1 MAALRSVMASMAV
14 VVLSVSLQILPAA
27 AHSPLISSSPADG
40 DVLAAVP
47 NAIEIKF
54 RGTARLVRLTLT
66 GAQSGEV
73 TLSDEHLMVENHRH
87 TVALP
92 AIAADEYEVR
102 WRALS
107 ADGHLVKGSFSFTVG
122 SEKRD

>member
-1 MAALRSVMASMAV
+1 MAALRSVMASMAF

-54 RGTARLVRLTLT
+54 RGTARLVRLVLT

-73 TLSDEHLMVENHRH
+73 ALSEEHLMVEKHRH

-122 SEKRD
+122 SE

>member
-1 MAALRSVMASMAV
+1 MASMAAF
-14 VVLSVSLQILPAA
+14 VLSVSLQALPAA

-40 DVLAAVP
+40 AVLAAVP
-47 NAIEIKF
+47 NEIEIKF
-54 RGTARLVRLTLT
+54 RGTARLVRLALT
-66 GAQSGEV
+66 GEQSGEV
-73 TLSDEHLMVENHRH
+73 TLSEEHLMVEKHRH

-122 SEKRD
+122 SE

>member
-1 MAALRSVMASMAV
+1 MAALRSIMAGMA
-14 VVLSVSLQILPAA
+14 LAFLAVSLQPLPAA

-40 DVLAAVP
+40 DVLAAAP
-47 NAIEIKF
+47 QAIEMKF
-54 RGTARLVRLTLT
+54 RGTARLVRVALT

-73 TLSDEHLMVENHRH
+73 ALSEEHLMVEKHRH

-107 ADGHLVKGSFSFTVG
+107 ADGHVVKGSFSFTV
-122 SEKRD
+122 STE

>member
-1 MAALRSVMASMAV
+1 MAALRSVMGGMAV
-14 VVLSVSLQILPAA
+14 VLLAILLQVLPAA
-27 AHSPLISSSPADG
+27 AHSALISSNPADG
-40 DVLAAVP
+40 DVLAAAP
-47 NAIEIKF
+47 QAIKMKF
-54 RGTARLVRLTLT
+54 RSTARLVRLALT

-73 TLSDEHLMVENHRH
+73 TLSEEHLMVEKHRH

-92 AIAADEYEVR
+92 AIAADDYEVR

-122 SEKRD
+122 SE

>member
-1 MAALRSVMASMAV
+1 MAALRSVMARMAV
-14 VVLSVSLQILPAA
+14 ALLSVSLQALPAA

-47 NAIEIKF
+47 QAIEIKF
-54 RGTARLVRLTLT
+54 RGTARLVRLALT

-73 TLSDEHLMVENHRH
+73 TLSEEHLMVEKHRH

-92 AIAADEYEVR
+92 AIAADQYEVR

-107 ADGHLVKGSFSFTVG
+107 EDGHLVKGSFSFTVG
-122 SEKRD
+122 SE

>member
-1 MAALRSVMASMAV
+1 MAALRSVMGGMAV
-14 VVLSVSLQILPAA
+14 ALLAISLQVLPSA

-40 DVLAAVP
+40 DVLAAAP
-47 NAIEIKF
+47 QAINMKF
-54 RGTARLVRLTLT
+54 RSTARLVRLALT
-66 GAQSGEV
+66 GAQSGDV
-73 TLSDEHLMVENHRH
+73 TLSEKHLMVEKQRH

-122 SEKRD
+122 SE

>member
-1 MAALRSVMASMAV
+1 MAALRSVMAGMAAA
-14 VVLSVSLQILPAA
+14 LLTILLQVLPAV

-40 DVLAAVP
+40 DVLAASP
-47 NAIEIKF
+47 QAINMKF
-54 RGTARLVRLTLT
+54 RGTARLVRLALT

-73 TLSDEHLMVENHRH
+73 TLSEEHLMVEKHRH

-122 SEKRD
+122 SE

>member
-1 MAALRSVMASMAV
+1 MAALRSVMAGMAV
-14 VVLSVSLQILPAA
+14 ALLTISLQVLPAA

-40 DVLAAVP
+40 DVLAAAP
-47 NAIEIKF
+47 PAIKMKF
-54 RGTARLVRLTLT
+54 RSTARLVRLALT
-66 GAQSGEV
+66 GAQSGESGEV
-73 TLSDEHLMVENHRH
+73 TLSEEHLMVEKQRH

-122 SEKRD
+122 SE

>member
-1 MAALRSVMASMAV
+1 MAALRSVMAGMAV
-14 VVLSVSLQILPAA
+14 ALLAVSLQALPAT
-27 AHSPLISSSPADG
+27 AHSPLISSSPANG
-40 DVLAAVP
+40 DVLAAAP
-47 NAIEIKF
+47 LKIEMKF
-54 RGTARLVRLTLT
+54 RGTARLVRLALT
-66 GAQSGEV
+66 GAQSGELA
-73 TLSDEHLMVENHRH
+73 LSEEHLMVEKHRH

-122 SEKRD
+122 SE

>member
-1 MAALRSVMASMAV
+1 MAALRSIMAGMAV
-14 VVLSVSLQILPAA
+14 ALLAVSLQVLPAA

-40 DVLAAVP
+40 DVLAAAP
-47 NAIEIKF
+47 QAIEMKF
-54 RGTARLVRLTLT
+54 RGTARLVRLALT

-73 TLSDEHLMVENHRH
+73 ALSGEHLMVEKHRH
-87 TVALP
+87 TIALP

-107 ADGHLVKGSFSFTVG
+107 ADGHVVKGSFSFTV
-122 SEKRD
+122 STE

>member
-1 MAALRSVMASMAV
+1 MS
-14 VVLSVSLQILPAA
+14 
-27 AHSPLISSSPADG
+27 SSSPANG
-40 DVLAAVP
+40 EVRAAAP
-47 NAIEIKF
+47 HALKMKF

-66 GAQSGEV
+66 GGQSGEV
-73 TLSDEHLMVENHRH
+73 TLSEEHLMVEKHRH

-92 AIAADEYEVR
+92 AIAADKYMVR

-122 SEKRD
+122 SG

>member
-1 MAALRSVMASMAV
+1 MAALRSVMAGMAV
-14 VVLSVSLQILPAA
+14 ALLAILLQVLPAA

-40 DVLAAVP
+40 DAFAVAP
-47 NAIEIKF
+47 QAIEMKF
-54 RGTARLVRLTLT
+54 RGTARLVRLALT

-73 TLSDEHLMVENHRH
+73 VLSEEHLMVEKPIH
-87 TVALP
+87 TIALP
-92 AIAADEYEVR
+92 AIAADKYVVR

-122 SEKRD
+122 SG

>member
-1 MAALRSVMASMAV
+1 MAAQRSVMGGMAV
-14 VVLSVSLQILPAA
+14 VLLAISLQVMPAA

-40 DVLAAVP
+40 DVLAAAP
-47 NAIEIKF
+47 QAIKMKF
-54 RGTARLVRLTLT
+54 RSTARLVRLALK

-73 TLSDEHLMVENHRH
+73 TLSEEHLMVEKHHH

-102 WRALS
+102 WRALRE
-107 ADGHLVKGSFSFTVG
+107 DGHLVKGSFSLTVG
-122 SEKRD
+122 SE

>member
-1 MAALRSVMASMAV
+1 MAALRSVMAGMAV
-14 VVLSVSLQILPAA
+14 ALLATLLQVLPVA

-40 DVLAAVP
+40 ELLAAAP
-47 NAIEIKF
+47 QAIKMKF
-54 RGTARLVRLTLT
+54 RSMARLVRLALT
-66 GAQSGEV
+66 GAESGEV
-73 TLSDEHLMVENHRH
+73 TLSEEHLMVEKHLH

-92 AIAADEYEVR
+92 AIAADKYEVR

-122 SEKRD
+122 SE

>member
-1 MAALRSVMASMAV
+1 MAALRSVMAGMAV
-14 VVLSVSLQILPAA
+14 ALLAISLQVLPAA

-40 DVLAAVP
+40 DVLAAAP
-47 NAIEIKF
+47 QAIEMKF
-54 RGTARLVRLTLT
+54 RGTARLVRLALT

-73 TLSDEHLMVENHRH
+73 ALSEEHLMVEKHRH
-87 TVALP
+87 TVVLP

-107 ADGHLVKGSFSFTVG
+107 ADGHVVKGSFSFTV
-122 SEKRD
+122 STK

>member
-1 MAALRSVMASMAV
+1 M
-14 VVLSVSLQILPAA
+14 
-27 AHSPLISSSPADG
+27 
-40 DVLAAVP
+40 
-47 NAIEIKF
+47 KF

-73 TLSDEHLMVENHRH
+73 TLSEEHLMVEKHRH

-92 AIAADEYEVR
+92 AIAADKYMVR

-122 SEKRD
+122 SG

>member
-1 MAALRSVMASMAV
+1 MSLMAALRTVMAGMAV
-14 VVLSVSLQILPAA
+14 ALLAVSLQVLPTA

-40 DVLAAVP
+40 DVLAAAPQV
-47 NAIEIKF
+47 IKMKF
-54 RGTARLVRLTLT
+54 RGTARIVRLALT

-73 TLSDEHLMVENHRH
+73 TLSEEHLMVEKHRH

-107 ADGHLVKGSFSFTVG
+107 ADGHLVKGSFSFTVA
-122 SEKRD
+122 SE

>member
-1 MAALRSVMASMAV
+1 MVLLRAVMAGIAV
-14 VVLSVSLQILPAA
+14 ALLAVSLQALPAA
-27 AHSPLISSSPADG
+27 AHSPLVSSSPADG
-40 DVLAAVP
+40 DVLETAP
-47 NAIEIKF
+47 QAIEMKF
-54 RGTARLVRLTLT
+54 RGTTRLVRLALT

-73 TLSDEHLMVENHRH
+73 TLSDEHLMVEKHRH
-87 TVALP
+87 TVLLP

-122 SEKRD
+122 SE

>member
-1 MAALRSVMASMAV
+1 MVVLRSVMASIAV
-14 VVLSVSLQILPAA
+14 VVLSVSLQALSAA

-47 NAIEIKF
+47 NSIEIKF
-54 RGTARLVRLTLT
+54 RGTARLVRLALT

-73 TLSDEHLMVENHRH
+73 TLSEEHLMVEKHRH

-122 SEKRD
+122 SE

>member
-1 MAALRSVMASMAV
+1 MAALRSIMAGVA
-14 VVLSVSLQILPAA
+14 LAFLAVSLQPLPAA

-40 DVLAAVP
+40 DVLATTP
-47 NAIEIKF
+47 QAIEMKF
-54 RGTARLVRLTLT
+54 RGTARLLRLALT

-73 TLSDEHLMVENHRH
+73 ALSEEHLMVEKHRH
-87 TVALP
+87 TVVLP

-107 ADGHLVKGSFSFTVG
+107 ADGHVVKGSFSFTV
-122 SEKRD
+122 STE

>member
-1 MAALRSVMASMAV
+1 MAALRSVMGGIAV
-14 VVLSVSLQILPAA
+14 ALLAISLQVLPVA

-40 DVLAAVP
+40 DVLAAAP
-47 NAIEIKF
+47 QAIKMKF
-54 RGTARLVRLTLT
+54 RSTARLVRLALT

-73 TLSDEHLMVENHRH
+73 TLSEEHLMVEKHRH
-87 TVALP
+87 KVALP

-122 SEKRD
+122 SE

>member
-1 MAALRSVMASMAV
+1 MAALRSVMTGIV
-14 VVLSVSLQILPAA
+14 VAFLSFSLQAFQVL
-27 AHSPLISSSPADG
+27 AHSPMSSSSPADG
-40 DVLAAVP
+40 VVLAAAP
-47 NAIEIKF
+47 YALEMKF
-54 RGTARLVRLTLT
+54 RGTARLIRLTLT

-73 TLSDEHLMVENHRH
+73 KLSEEHLMVEKHRH

-92 AIAADEYEVR
+92 AIAADKYTVR

-122 SEKRD
+122 SG

>member
-1 MAALRSVMASMAV
+1 MAALRSIMAGVA
-14 VVLSVSLQILPAA
+14 LAFLAVSLQPLPAA

-40 DVLAAVP
+40 DVLAAAP
-47 NAIEIKF
+47 QAIEMKF
-54 RGTARLVRLTLT
+54 RGPARLVRVALT

-73 TLSDEHLMVENHRH
+73 ALSEEHLMVEKHRH

-107 ADGHLVKGSFSFTVG
+107 ADGHVVKGSFSFTV
-122 SEKRD
+122 STK

>member
-1 MAALRSVMASMAV
+1 MASLRSIMAGMAIA
-14 VVLSVSLQILPAA
+14 LLAVSLQALPAA

-40 DVLAAVP
+40 DVLAAAP
-47 NAIEIKF
+47 QAIEMKF
-54 RGTARLVRLTLT
+54 RGTARLVRLVLT

-73 TLSDEHLMVENHRH
+73 TLSEQHLMIEKHRH

-92 AIAADEYEVR
+92 AITADEYEVR

-107 ADGHLVKGSFSFTVG
+107 ADGHVVKGSFSFIV
-122 SEKRD
+122 SAE

>member
-1 MAALRSVMASMAV
+1 MAALRSVMAGMAV
-14 VVLSVSLQILPAA
+14 ALLAILLQVVPAT

-40 DVLAAVP
+40 DVLAAAP
-47 NAIEIKF
+47 PAIKMKF
-54 RGTARLVRLTLT
+54 RSTARLVRLALT

-73 TLSDEHLMVENHRH
+73 TLSEEHLMVEKQRH

-122 SEKRD
+122 SE

>member
-1 MAALRSVMASMAV
+1 MASLRSIMAGMAV
-14 VVLSVSLQILPAA
+14 ALLAMSLQALPAA

-40 DVLAAVP
+40 DVLAAAP
-47 NAIEIKF
+47 QAIEMKF
-54 RGTARLVRLTLT
+54 RGTARLVRLVLT

-73 TLSDEHLMVENHRH
+73 TLSEEHLMVEKHRH

-92 AIAADEYEVR
+92 AITADEYEVR

-107 ADGHLVKGSFSFTVG
+107 ADGHVVKGSFSFIF
-122 SEKRD
+122 SAE

>member
-1 MAALRSVMASMAV
+1 MGGMAV
-14 VVLSVSLQILPAA
+14 ALLAISLQVLPAA

-40 DVLAAVP
+40 DVLAAAP
-47 NAIEIKF
+47 QAIKMKF
-54 RGTARLVRLTLT
+54 RSTAQLVRLALT

-73 TLSDEHLMVENHRH
+73 TLSEEHLMVEKHRH

-92 AIAADEYEVR
+92 AIAADKYKVR

-122 SEKRD
+122 SE

>member
-1 MAALRSVMASMAV
+1 MAALRSVMAGMAV
-14 VVLSVSLQILPAA
+14 ALLTISLQVLPAA
-27 AHSPLISSSPADG
+27 AHSPLIPSSQVDA
-40 DVLAAVP
+40 DVLAAAP
-47 NAIEIKF
+47 QAIKMKF
-54 RGTARLVRLTLT
+54 RSTARLVRLALT

-73 TLSDEHLMVENHRH
+73 TLSEEHLMVEKQRH

-122 SEKRD
+122 SE

>member
-1 MAALRSVMASMAV
+1 MAALRSVMAGMAV
-14 VVLSVSLQILPAA
+14 ALLAVSLQVLPAA

-40 DVLAAVP
+40 DVLAAAP
-47 NAIEIKF
+47 QAIEMKF
-54 RGTARLVRLTLT
+54 RGTARLLRLALT

-73 TLSDEHLMVENHRH
+73 ALSEEHLMVEKHRH
-87 TVALP
+87 TIALP

-107 ADGHLVKGSFSFTVG
+107 ADGHVVKGDFSFTV
-122 SEKRD
+122 SAE